1 MFDLSN
7 DVAFTFITLSARN
20 DPELRQTTII
30 YLPILVADS
39 VTGRRLSQIAAP
51 MTPNPTWKRLLQG
64 TVALLVL
71 NAFLSM
77 TNLWPT
83 PFVQLDKRIAPEF
96 VLLWVSILLI
106 VWLRGQLTPRATAGL
121 TLGYMLLVTGRYFD
135 TTAPA
140 LFGRD
145 INLYWDALQIP
156 RVVWVSLKSYPAW
169 VSLLIVAA
177 LLVFIWLVYRLLR
190 ACITIAAREAAPYT
204 LKNKWALAVTLAA
217 VVLVSANVHGVRET
231 WPYVSKPAI
240 PTYLRQAKLLGT
252 AFAERDLQKT
262 LPPSPAFDSDLGALR
277 GLDVNLFFLE
287 SYGMMAFSNP
297 EVYAQLK
304 PSRDA
309 LAAQIK
315 ASGMQVV
322 SAYVSSTTFG
332 GGSELAHVAL
342 LSGIDTAD
350 PMRHDLLLTTNR
362 PTLVSMFRA
371 RGYETFG
378 FYPALT
384 WDWPERLFYGFD
396 KFTDA
401 RDLGYKGPKLGF
413 WTVPDQFSLARHRQ
427 LHPITAQSPKRFTF
441 FTSITSHMPFHPVPP
456 YQQDWQKVLSNTP
469 YDEGQMAKVHV
480 QKEDWFNMRPGYIGM
495 LDYNYQ
501 WLAGYLAQPKTRD
514 SVYVLLGDHQPAAN
528 VTGKGATW
536 DVPVHIVSAQ
546 PELLQ
551 RFIGRGFKPGLEPTE
566 PRIGGIFDLT
576 RVLNDAFDSGSS
588 KAAAAPT
595 AAKAPTMAVLPTA
608 LAAGKP

>member
-1 MFDLSN
+1 MFDLSH
-7 DVAFTFITLSARN
+7 DVAITFVALAARN
-20 DPELRQTTII
+20 DLELRQRTII
-30 YLPILVADS
+30 YPPTFVIDS
-39 VTGRRLSQIAAP
+39 VAGWPLLPTSTP
-51 MTPNPTWKRLLQG
+51 MTPYSTWKRLLQG
-64 TVALLVL
+64 TVALVVL

-96 VLLWVSILLI
+96 VLWWVIILLI
-106 VWLRGQLTPRATAGL
+106 VWSRGALSRRATVAL

-140 LFGRD
+140 LFGRN

-169 VSLLIVAA
+169 VSLMIVVA
-177 LLVFIWLVYRLLR
+177 LVAFIWLVYRVLR
-190 ACITIAAREAAPYT
+190 ACITVAAREAAPYT

-217 VVLVSANVHGVRET
+217 VALVSANVYGIRET

-240 PTYLRQAKLLGT
+240 PTYLRQATLLST

-287 SYGMMAFSNP
+287 SYGMMAFSNS

-309 LAAQIK
+309 LAEQIK

-322 SAYVSSTTFG
+322 SAYVNSTTFG

-342 LSGIDTAD
+342 LSGIDTGD

-384 WDWPERLFYGFD
+384 WDWPEKSFYGFD

-401 RDLGYKGPKLGF
+401 RDLDYKGPKLGF
-413 WTVPDQFSLARHRQ
+413 WTMPDQFSLARYSQ

-456 YQQDWQKVLSNTP
+456 YQKDWQKVLSNTP
-469 YDEGQMAKVHV
+469 FDEAQMAKVHV

-501 WLAGYLAQPKTRD
+501 WLAGYLAQPKARE

-528 VTGKGATW
+528 VTGEGAAW

-551 RFIGRGFKPGLEPTE
+551 RFIGRGFKLGLEPTE

-576 RVLNDAFDSGSS
+576 RVLNDAFDSGAS
-588 KAAAAPT
+588 KTTAAPSAT
-595 AAKAPTMAVLPTA
+595 TVPANAVHPTTLVAD
-608 LAAGKP
+608 KP

>member
-1 MFDLSN
+1 
-7 DVAFTFITLSARN
+7 
-20 DPELRQTTII
+20 
-30 YLPILVADS
+30 
-39 VTGRRLSQIAAP
+39 
-51 MTPNPTWKRLLQG
+51 MTPHPLWKRVLQG
-64 TVALLVL
+64 TLALFVL
-71 NAFLSM
+71 NAVLSM
-77 TNLWPT
+77 TNWWPT

-96 VLLWVSILLI
+96 VLLWVIILLL
-106 VWLRGQLTPRATAGL
+106 VWLRGQLTRRTAVVL

-156 RVVWVSLKSYPAW
+156 RVLWVTLKSYPAW
-169 VSLLIVAA
+169 VSLLILVA
-177 LLVFIWLVYRLLR
+177 LVAFIWLVYRILQTS
-190 ACITIAAREAAPYT
+190 ITVAAREAAPYA
-204 LKNKWALAVTLAA
+204 LKSKWALAVTLVAA
-217 VVLVSANVHGVRET
+217 VLVTANVYGVRET
-231 WPYVSKPAI
+231 WPYVSKPAL
-240 PTYLRQAKLLGT
+240 PTYLRQAKLLST
-252 AFAERDLQKT
+252 AFAERDVART
-262 LPPSPAFDSDLGALR
+262 LPPSPAFDSDLSALR

-287 SYGMMAFSNP
+287 SYGRIAFSNP

-304 PSRDA
+304 PTRDA
-309 LAAQIK
+309 LTAQIK

-322 SAYVSSTTFG
+322 SAYVNSTTFG

-342 LSGIDTAD
+342 LSGIDTGD
-350 PMRHDLLLTTNR
+350 PMRHDLLLTTQR

-384 WDWPERLFYGFD
+384 WDWPEKSFYGFD

-401 RDLGYKGPKLGF
+401 RDLGYKGPKLGY
-413 WTVPDQFSLARHRQ
+413 WTVPDQYALARYSQ
-427 LHPITAQSPKRFTF
+427 LHPITTQSPKRFTF

-456 YQQDWQKVLSNTP
+456 YQQDWQKVLSGTP
-469 YDEGQMAKVHV
+469 FDEAQMAKVHV
-480 QKEDWFNMRPGYIGM
+480 QKEDWFNMRPGYTGM
-495 LDYNYQ
+495 MDYNYQ
-501 WLAGYLAQPKTRD
+501 WLAGYLAQPKARE

-528 VTGKGATW
+528 VTGEGATW
-536 DVPVHIVSAQ
+536 DVPVHIISAQ

-576 RVLNDAFDSGSS
+576 RILNDAFDSGAS
-588 KAAAAPT
+588 KTAAAPSAT
-595 AAKAPTMAVLPTA
+595 VPANAVQPTA